1 MRILLTR
8 YGGIGDLIYIEPVI
22 RAIKEK
28 YNPTEIIFRTHKGYN
43 CGEVTVQLKEVF
55 KENPFIS
62 AVVFDSNCYELGIE
76 TYGLCVENLVPKNLE
91 KWGLVNPYFDM
102 HINFQGAIEKNID
115 NPNLHAVDSFANA
128 ANVKVKDRIPKI
140 YYDQKIVP
148 KYELVVQL
156 KSAGEDR
163 DLSKNNDLIE
173 IISKSN
179 LTKIFLGDKN
189 LNYHEFVSIIANCKI
204 FIGTESCGTLIATG
218 LNKKVITIF
227 KNEIRI
233 KNRSYENAMN
243 ITQDEIVKFKSEIL
257 NYITEDEK
265 MNETSKCLES
275 RKKAVTV
282 YDPSVINIK
291 FSPSLFNPVDDN
303 KPTYVSAISLSE
315 IVDKNKLI
323 DIVIVSYAKNEYCES
338 LTRDCINSLLLSEP
352 NAESIFNIIVVESN
366 PSVKWEKMSPCV
378 VTYEAVLPYGYH
390 KFLNYGRKKGNSE
403 WVALCNND
411 LQFTEGWFSKILQAS
426 SIDPSVLSFSP
437 LCPLTQANLENK
449 GLVYGYQVRQEISGW
464 CIVQKR
470 SIYNIIG
477 DLDED
482 FYHWNCDS
490 DYSMTLFKN
499 EIKHVLVT
507 DSVVIHHNQNTGK
520 TTENTVESDSEM
532 HRLTIACRDIFNKK
546 YPIRIN
552 KETLTRYDIINKI
565 IELNSYANYL
575 EIGINNGLC
584 FKKINCS
591 KKTGVD
597 PNSDHATYKMTS
609 DDFFETLKPEDK
621 FDIIFIDGL
630 HLEMQVDKDI
640 ENSIKYLKEN
650 GTIILHDCNPPS
662 EYHAKENIYFGGPIS
677 GEWNGTVYKS
687 LVKIRSKRNDLTLT
701 TVDTDYGVGILTKEP
716 SETIKTCSDTWDFFD
731 ANRKEILN
739 LITPKQFEKIYNK
752 SKKTF
757 HEIWDSMSHY
767 SFMGLNKTK
776 IVYEELLDTFD
787 LEGHT
792 AEIGVYKGHTS
803 KLIHELCK
811 HKTHYCYDTFSGIE
825 LSDSNIDFHKNGE
838 FSCALNDVKNLLGE
852 NNIVYKVGVFP
863 NTFNEGS
870 EKFSFVH
877 SDTDTYAGTKATLDY
892 FAPIMVDSGKILFD
906 DYKWENCKGVEKAIK
921 EFMNDNHSFTLKEYD
936 GQCGQCVLTKKP
948 VNRTKELT
956 FEVASNK
963 KIGLCMIVKNE
974 SKIIERCL
982 NSVKPLI
989 DYVCIIDTG
998 STDDTVNVINNWMQS
1013 NNVDGEVV
1021 FEPWKDFAYNRSLA
1035 MEKIREKKH
1044 IDYALMIDADE
1055 ILMYE
1060 EGINFLKIK
1069 ESLNCD
1075 LYNITCKLGNIE
1087 YARTSI
1093 TKNDMPYFYKGVVH
1107 EYLECKEHIKTRE
1120 TIKGIYNIPFQDSAR
1135 NQNIEKY
1142 QHDAKVLQDTLK
1154 IETNPFLISRYTF
1167 YLAQSYRDS
1176 LEKEKAIYWYNK
1188 RSKLGFWDQEI
1199 YISLYKVAKLKEEL
1213 EYPED
1218 DIIQSY
1224 MRAHEIC
1231 PERIEAIHGAVSF
1244 CRRHGRNHQAYTL
1257 SKHAISI
1264 PVNKTGLFSE
1274 NWIWDYGIYDEF
1286 TISCYW
1292 SGHYK
1297 EGLEV
1302 SEKLISKIPEEQKE
1316 RILKNI
1322 GYLKEKLNSK

>member
-1 MRILLTR
+1 M
-8 YGGIGDLIYIEPVI
+8 
-22 RAIKEK
+22 K
-28 YNPTEIIFRTHKGYN
+28 
-43 CGEVTVQLKEVF
+43 
-55 KENPFIS
+55 
-62 AVVFDSNCYELGIE
+62 
-76 TYGLCVENLVPKNLE
+76 
-91 KWGLVNPYFDM
+91 
-102 HINFQGAIEKNID
+102 
-115 NPNLHAVDSFANA
+115 
-128 ANVKVKDRIPKI
+128 
-140 YYDQKIVP
+140 
-148 KYELVVQL
+148 
-156 KSAGEDR
+156 
-163 DLSKNNDLIE
+163 
-173 IISKSN
+173 
-179 LTKIFLGDKN
+179 
-189 LNYHEFVSIIANCKI
+189 
-204 FIGTESCGTLIATG
+204 
-218 LNKKVITIF
+218 
-227 KNEIRI
+227 
-233 KNRSYENAMN
+233 
-243 ITQDEIVKFKSEIL
+243 
-257 NYITEDEK
+257 
-265 MNETSKCLES
+265 ETSKCYEIRNNEGHFESYLKGRGIDIGCGEDKLKIHQGEVDSWDLSNGDAMTMNGIKDETYDFAYSSHCLEHLECVEIALYNWS
-275 RKKAVTV
+275 RILKKDGYLYFTIPEFVLYEKMRFPSIFNYDHKNTFSYYIERKQTKRENHYNYKDIIQILEKLKMEVLICELQDDNFDYDAGPEKDQTRGNALAQILFVAKKTSSLNSVKKTV
-282 YDPSVINIK
+282 IIDDPSVINIE
-291 FSPSLFNPVDDN
+291 FSPSLFNSVDDN
-303 KPTYVSAISLSE
+303 KSTDVSAISLSE

-323 DIVIVSYAKNEYCES
+323 DIVIVSYAKNQYCES

-352 NAESIFNIIVVESN
+352 NAENIFNIIVVESN
-366 PSVKWEKMSPCV
+366 PSVKWDKMSPCV

-437 LCPLTQANLENK
+437 LCPLTQANFANK

-499 EIKHVLVT
+499 DIKHVLVT
-507 DSVVIHHNQNTGK
+507 DSVVIHHNKNIGK
-520 TTENTVESDSEM
+520 TTESIVESDSEM
-532 HRLTIACRDIFNKK
+532 HRLTIGCRSIFNKK
-546 YPIRIN
+546 YPIIIN

-591 KKTGVD
+591 KKTRVN
-597 PNSDHATYKMTS
+597 PNGDHATHKMTS
-609 DDFFETLKPEDK
+609 DDFFNTLNPEDK
-621 FDIIFIDGL
+621 FDIIFIDGS

-662 EYHAKENIYFGGPIS
+662 EYHAKENIYFGGPIY

-701 TVDTDYGVGILTKEP
+701 TVDTDFGVGILTKEP
-716 SETIKTCSDTWDFFD
+716 SKTIKTYSDTWDFFD

-752 SKKTF
+752 S
-757 HEIWDSMSHY
+757 
-767 SFMGLNKTK
+767 
-776 IVYEELLDTFD
+776 
-787 LEGHT
+787 
-792 AEIGVYKGHTS
+792 
-803 KLIHELCK
+803 
-811 HKTHYCYDTFSGIE
+811 
-825 LSDSNIDFHKNGE
+825 
-838 FSCALNDVKNLLGE
+838 
-852 NNIVYKVGVFP
+852 
-863 NTFNEGS
+863 
-870 EKFSFVH
+870 
-877 SDTDTYAGTKATLDY
+877 
-892 FAPIMVDSGKILFD
+892 
-906 DYKWENCKGVEKAIK
+906 
-921 EFMNDNHSFTLKEYD
+921 
-936 GQCGQCVLTKKP
+936 
-948 VNRTKELT
+948 
-956 FEVASNK
+956 K

-1021 FEPWKDFAYNRSLA
+1021 FEPWKDFAYNRSFA
-1035 MEKIREKKH
+1035 MKKIREKKY

-1069 ESLNCD
+1069 ESLTCD
-1075 LYNITCKLGNIE
+1075 LHYITCKLGSVE
-1087 YARTSI
+1087 YLRTSI

-1107 EYLECKEHIKTRE
+1107 EYLECEEHIKTRE

-1154 IETNPFLISRYTF
+1154 IETDPFLISRYTF

-1224 MRAHEIC
+1224 MRAYEIC

-1257 SKHAISI
+1257 SKHAISM
-1264 PVNKTGLFSE
+1264 PVNKTVLFSE

-1302 SEKLISKIPEEQKE
+1302 SEKLIDKIPEEQKE

>member
-28 YNPTEIIFRTHKGYN
+28 YNPTEIIFRTCKDYN
-43 CGEVTVQLKEVF
+43 CGEVTVQPKEVF

-62 AVVFDSNCYELGIE
+62 AVVFDNNRYELGIE
-76 TYGLCVENLVPKNLE
+76 TFGLCVENLVPKNLE
-91 KWGLVNPYFDM
+91 KWGSVNPYFDM
-102 HINFQGAIEKNID
+102 HINFQGAIEKNIN
-115 NPNLHAVDSFANA
+115 NPNLHAVDMFANA

-156 KSAGEDR
+156 KSAEEDR
-163 DLSKNNDLIE
+163 NLSKNNDLIE

-179 LTKIFLGDKN
+179 LTKVFLGEEN
-189 LNYHEFVSIIANCKI
+189 LNYHEFISIIANCKI
-204 FIGTESCGTLIATG
+204 FIGTESCGFLIATG

-227 KNEIRI
+227 KNEIRV
-233 KNRSYENAMN
+233 KNLSYENAMN
-243 ITQDEIVKFKSEIL
+243 ITKNEIVKFKSEIL
-257 NYITEDEK
+257 NYITKDEK

-275 RKKAVTV
+275 KKTPVIID
-282 YDPSVINIK
+282 DPSVIN
-291 FSPSLFNPVDDN
+291 
-303 KPTYVSAISLSE
+303 

-437 LCPLTQANLENK
+437 LCPLTQANLANK

-499 EIKHVLVT
+499 DIKHVLVT
-507 DSVVIHHNQNTGK
+507 DSVVIHHNQNIGK
-520 TTENTVESDSEM
+520 TTESIVESDSEM
-532 HRLTIACRDIFNKK
+532 HRLTIGCRSIFNKK
-546 YPIRIN
+546 YPIIIN

-597 PNSDHATYKMTS
+597 PNSDHATCKMTS
-609 DDFFETLKPEDK
+609 DDFFKTLKPEDK

-752 SKKTF
+752 SKK
-757 HEIWDSMSHY
+757 
-767 SFMGLNKTK
+767 
-776 IVYEELLDTFD
+776 
-787 LEGHT
+787 
-792 AEIGVYKGHTS
+792 
-803 KLIHELCK
+803 
-811 HKTHYCYDTFSGIE
+811 
-825 LSDSNIDFHKNGE
+825 
-838 FSCALNDVKNLLGE
+838 
-852 NNIVYKVGVFP
+852 
-863 NTFNEGS
+863 
-870 EKFSFVH
+870 
-877 SDTDTYAGTKATLDY
+877 
-892 FAPIMVDSGKILFD
+892 
-906 DYKWENCKGVEKAIK
+906 
-921 EFMNDNHSFTLKEYD
+921 
-936 GQCGQCVLTKKP
+936 
-948 VNRTKELT
+948 
-956 FEVASNK
+956 
-963 KIGLCMIVKNE
+963 IGLCMIVKNE

-998 STDDTVNVINNWMQS
+998 STDDTVNVINNWMKS
-1013 NNVDGEVV
+1013 NDVDGEVV
-1021 FEPWKDFAYNRSLA
+1021 FEPWKDFAYNRSFA
-1035 MEKIREKKH
+1035 MKKIREKKY

-1069 ESLNCD
+1069 ENLNCD

-1093 TKNDMPYFYKGVVH
+1093 TKNNMPYFYKGVVH
-1107 EYLECKEHIKTRE
+1107 EYLECEEHIKTRE

-1142 QHDAKVLQDTLK
+1142 QHDANVLQDTLK
-1154 IETNPFLISRYTF
+1154 IETDPFLISRYTF

-1224 MRAHEIC
+1224 MRAYEIC

-1257 SKHAISI
+1257 SKHAISM

-1274 NWIWDYGIYDEF
+1274 NWIWDYGIHDEF

-1302 SEKLISKIPEEQKE
+1302 SEKLINKIPEEQKE